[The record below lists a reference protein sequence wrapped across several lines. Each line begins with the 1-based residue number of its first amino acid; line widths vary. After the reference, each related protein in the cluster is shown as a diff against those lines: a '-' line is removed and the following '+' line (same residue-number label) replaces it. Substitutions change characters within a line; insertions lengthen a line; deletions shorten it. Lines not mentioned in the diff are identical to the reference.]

1 MLARKERRMLYCS
14 ASFNYSLFL
23 NSQSNENNG
32 SYENNVSR
40 VNNANNAKKDL
51 NNNYHSLAIFSKGIG
66 LSATGPLAVNAGS
79 KVTSKPRVIK

>member
-1 MLARKERRMLYCS
+1 MLYCS
-14 ASFNYSLFL
+14 AFFNNSLFL
-23 NSQSNENNG
+23 NSQNNENNG
-32 SYENNVSR
+32 SYEKNVRSENNVSR

-66 LSATGPLAVNAGS
+66 LSATGPLTVNASS